1 MKVNRVS
8 SIVGAGVAA
17 CFVLSAVG
25 CDALVSLDSMI
36 GAGEAIAVPTL
47 VGDWIADNGDGDSSR
62 VRITP
67 QRQRFPH
74 LCTLRSWLC
83 DSTSYILESIDDTT
97 AVPASLRRPMW
108 SLHVTRAG
116 SRLFAEITP
125 AGEDAMV
132 DSVADRYENLIELL
146 YQVAVVEFVGNEAH
160 VWGFD
165 VDSVWAALR
174 TSRCPSPNVVFFRNG
189 PEIGDLIFSGTAEQL
204 RRTNE
209 CLATVPGV
217 LVGPFVYRRTHFRN
231 YDVETGRI
239 TRDGRRGAIYGTSGP

>member
-25 CDALVSLDSMI
+25 CHELVSLDSMI
-36 GAGEAIAVPTL
+36 GAGEAIAIPTL
-47 VGDWIADNGDGDSSR
+47 VGDWIADSGDGDSTR
-62 VRITP
+62 VRIT
-67 QRQRFPH
+67 RQR
-74 LCTLRSWLC
+74 

-116 SRLFAEITP
+116 SRLLAEITP
-125 AGEDAMV
+125 AGADAMV
-132 DSVADRYENLIELL
+132 DSVADRYDNLIELL
-146 YQVAVVEFVGNEAH
+146 YHVAVVEFVGNEAH
-160 VWGFD
+160 VWVFE

-174 TSRCPSPNVVFFRNG
+174 TSRCPSPNVVFFRDG
-189 PEIGDLIFSGTAEQL
+189 PEMGDLIFSGTAEQL

-209 CLATVPGV
+209 CLATLPGV
-217 LVGPFVYRRTHFRN
+217 LVGPLVYRRTQSRN
-231 YDVETGRI
+231 YDVETGGI
-239 TRDGRRGAIYGTSGP
+239 TRDGRRRAVYATSGP